1 MMPPES
7 SVSDATI
14 WRVTLQLSIIIL
26 EVSFEDRNM
35 FKELTNEPNKLE
47 CFFPVASFF
56 FLTPLIF
63 ASKAKHIVFCFP
75 RKYLSKLENL
85 ARDKHSRLLCFLVTA
100 KGTA

>member
-26 EVSFEDRNM
+26 EVSFDDRNK

-47 CFFPVASFF
+47 CFFPWQ
-56 FLTPLIF
+56 IF
-63 ASKAKHIVFCFP
+63 SHTSNIC
-75 RKYLSKLENL
+75 EQ
-85 ARDKHSRLLCFLVTA
+85 
-100 KGTA
+100 G